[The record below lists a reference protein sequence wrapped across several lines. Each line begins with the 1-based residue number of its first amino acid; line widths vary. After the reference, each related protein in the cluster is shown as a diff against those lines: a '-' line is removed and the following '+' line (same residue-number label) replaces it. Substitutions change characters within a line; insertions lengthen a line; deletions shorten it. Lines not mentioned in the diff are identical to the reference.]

1 MRRHHLYLAA
11 VIFSTRLITV
21 IALPAEP
28 SLAMGIARVT
38 PSGDGIELEYAGN
51 AGTIFKEVI
60 PLMRS
65 GDIRYFSAGVGVE
78 ERQAHYPPFPL
89 KIILVAGDKAYLSR
103 TSITISDATGAV
115 RLQVPAEQVTGPWLF
130 VDLPPGTYK
139 ITGTRDGQ
147 TVVKDRVN
155 VRSDGTT
162 TVYLRWG

>member
-1 MRRHHLYLAA
+1 MRRHHLHLAA
-11 VIFSTRLITV
+11 VIFSTQLITV
-21 IALPAEP
+21 IALPAETT
-28 SLAMGIARVT
+28 LGAATTRIT
-38 PSGDGIELEYAGN
+38 PSGDGIELEYTGRT
-51 AGTIFKEVI
+51 GTISKEVI

-78 ERQAHYPPFPL
+78 ERQAQYPSFPL

-115 RLQVPAEQVTGPWLF
+115 RLEVPAEQVTGPWLF

-147 TVVKDRVN
+147 TVVKDRVS
-155 VRSDGTT
+155 VRSDGIT
-162 TVYLRWG
+162 TVYLRWS